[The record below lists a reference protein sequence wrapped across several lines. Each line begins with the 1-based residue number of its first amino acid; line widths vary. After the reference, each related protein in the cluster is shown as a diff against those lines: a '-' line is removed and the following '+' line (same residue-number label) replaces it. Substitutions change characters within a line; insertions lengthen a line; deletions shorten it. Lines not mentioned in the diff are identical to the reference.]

1 MGKKKTAY
9 DYLQQLRLLKD
20 AGLENNRYANDSGID
35 QDPLLPLRQ
44 RIDNILHLIN
54 HQDRPIGN
62 MLFFIMYDI
71 ESNKVRY
78 NVAKYLIKQGC
89 TRIQK
94 SVFLAD
100 LDTPTYNEIRDA
112 LTEIQALYDNNDSI
126 VVCPVPT
133 DVVRNMKVIGK
144 DLNIDII
151 THAINTIFI

>member
-1 MGKKKTAY
+1 MGKKKTAN
-9 DYLQQLRLLKD
+9 DYLHQLRMLKE
-20 AGLENNRYANDSGID
+20 AGMEYNRYVNDSGND
-35 QDPLLPLRQ
+35 QDLLLPLAERVE
-44 RIDNILHLIN
+44 NILHIIN
-54 HQDRPIGN
+54 KHDRPIGN

-100 LDTPTYNEIRDA
+100 LDTATYKEIRDA
-112 LTEIQALYDNNDSI
+112 LTDIQALYDNHDSI

-133 DVVRNMKVIGK
+133 DVVRNMRVIGK

-151 THAINTIFI
+151 THATNTLFF